1 MFSWYTFLLQ
11 GHGNYGTC
19 SRVCELYNAN
29 MLVGDAAMLVYM
41 SGVENTPIS
50 EATNSVEQSIYYELC
65 SYAAVR

>member
-1 MFSWYTFLLQ
+1 
-11 GHGNYGTC
+11 
-19 SRVCELYNAN
+19 